1 MNNTKII
8 ATIGPNISDIDTL
21 KELFDSGADV
31 ARINM
36 SYADEAFC
44 LDIIKKL
51 EKINKENARKM
62 ALMLDIAGPN
72 VRINDIDGGE
82 AYLEQGDKIRIYMDK
97 VLGDKTKFSLN
108 YNIIDDIKVN
118 DTIKIRDGKI
128 TLKVIDKDTSILC
141 EVIVPGKIETGNN
154 LNVIGKKLNIPFLSE
169 KDKNNIRFACQNK
182 VDFLSLSFVSS
193 LDDVLEVNDMLIEM
207 ENDHLEIIAKIE
219 TEHAFEE
226 IDEII
231 KASDGIMVARGDLG
245 VNVPI
250 ERVPIIQKTIINKCH
265 EYGKISIVSTEFL
278 SSMEND
284 LMPTRAEVSDV
295 ANAVIDGT
303 DAILLA
309 DEVAK
314 GNYPVQTLKMMEK
327 IIGTTESSIN
337 TYHQEILDEQQDITG
352 SVAYSVVE
360 CAKKLDVKAIVAP
373 TMSGYTAIKLS
384 KFRPNCPIVA
394 LSPNIETVKNLT
406 LHYGV
411 HPIHIETLNNF
422 DDIIKVAKENAKYL
436 FKINEKD
443 RIIITGG
450 YPFSKVKHTNFM
462 KIEEL

>member
-8 ATIGPNISDIDTL
+8 ATISPTISDIETL
-21 KELFDSGADV
+21 KELFNSGADV

-36 SYADEAFC
+36 SYADEDFC

-51 EKINKENARKM
+51 EKINKENARKI
-62 ALMLDIAGPN
+62 ALMLDIDGPN
-72 VRINDIDGGE
+72 IRINDIDGGI
-82 AYLEQGDKIRIYMDK
+82 AYLEQGDKIRIYMDN
-97 VLGDKTKFSLN
+97 VLGDKTKFSIN
-108 YNIIDDIKVN
+108 YNIIDDIKIN
-118 DTIKIRDGKI
+118 DTIKIKDGKI
-128 TLKVIDKDTSILC
+128 TLNVIDKDTSILC
-141 EVIVPGKIETGNN
+141 EVIVPGEIESGNN

-182 VDFLSLSFVSS
+182 VDFLALSFVSS

-207 ENDHLEIIAKIE
+207 GNDHLEIISKIE
-219 TEHAFEE
+219 TEYAFEE

-250 ERVPIIQKTIINKCH
+250 EKVPIIQKTIINKCH
-265 EYGKISIVSTEFL
+265 EYGKISIVSTDFL
-278 SSMEND
+278 ASMGND

-314 GNYPVQTLKMMEK
+314 GAYPIQTLKMIEK

-337 TYHQEILDEQQDITG
+337 IAHQEILDEEQDITG

-360 CAKKLDVKAIVAP
+360 CAKKLNVKAIVAP

-384 KFRPNCPIVA
+384 RFRPNCPIVA
-394 LSPNIETVKNLT
+394 LSPNVETVKNLT

-411 HPIHIETLNNF
+411 HPIHIDTLNNF
-422 DDIIKVAKENAKYL
+422 DDIIKVAKEKARNI